1 MCSSKIFPLYQYR
14 VMEIITE
21 LIMAILLFLYMSVE
35 LSSNAQFTI
44 KSQTFCGTQA
54 ECQRKRK
61 KIIQIFCVVHYPTG
75 TKCDACMQ
83 IKTDL

>member
-21 LIMAILLFLYMSVE
+21 LIMAILLFLYMPVV

-54 ECQRKRK
+54 ECQK
-61 KIIQIFCVVHYPTG
+61 KKKENNTDFLCG
-75 TKCDACMQ
+75 TLSNRDKM
-83 IKTDL
+83 

>member
-21 LIMAILLFLYMSVE
+21 LIMAILLFLYMPVV

-54 ECQRKRK
+54 ECQRKTK
-61 KIIQIFCVVHYPTG
+61 KIIQICVWYIIQQEQNVMH
-75 TKCDACMQ
+75 ACR
-83 IKTDL
+83 